1 MTDTTTPLPR
11 DPDEPIISSPF
22 EDWEGTNTMKKTD
35 MPNHIPVTGYVRA
48 VTTLF
53 TGDDP
58 ALDPDAYTVT
68 IDTPWHGK
76 TAADIL
82 RDDRYRECR
91 SGREKVRYRDV
102 AAGLKAM
109 EVTTVNDWTPV
120 EDSRRGQS

>member
-11 DPDEPIISSPF
+11 DPDEPI
-22 EDWEGTNTMKKTD
+22 
-35 MPNHIPVTGYVRA
+35 NHIPVTGYVRA

-58 ALDPDAYTVT
+58 ALDPDAHTVT

-102 AAGLKAM
+102 AAGFKAM
-109 EVTTVNDWTPV
+109 EVTTVNDEHSTFSSPT
-120 EDSRRGQS
+120 